1 MKILP
6 ANIKVLFADVDL
18 ANKVLVVE
26 QCNLSPDLKQLA
38 INQVKIIQCYYD
50 KVNVVDF
57 DFVFKSHP
65 QLIELLKSKPTY
77 NNNLILTH

>member
-1 MKILP
+1 MKISP
-6 ANIKVLFADVDL
+6 ANIKVIFSDVDL
-18 ANKVLVVE
+18 ANKLLVVE

-50 KVNVVDF
+50 KVNVADF
-57 DFVFKSHP
+57 DLVFKSHH
-65 QLIELLKSKPTY
+65 QLIEFLKSKPTY